1 MIKYP
6 DDYNPI
12 REYWDKIEKGE
23 ILVSAKIY
31 KTYKKLVYD
40 LDNPGEFFYSTKRG
54 NHVIEFIENYC
65 RHSKGKMGGK
75 PVILLWER

>member
-54 NHVIEFIENYC
+54 NHVIEFIEN
-65 RHSKGKMGGK
+65 
-75 PVILLWER
+75 